1 MSLIRKVDIR
11 DSDGNDIT
19 ESNPLNVTDSNLN
32 SETEGTIKK
41 VLVED
46 LNSEE
51 LLNEILKQLK
61 VISMHL
67 SLITDTNITKR
78 EV

>member
-1 MSLIRKVDIR
+1 MSLL
-11 DSDGNDIT
+11 GN
-19 ESNPLNVTDSNLN
+19 PKA
-32 SETEGTIKK
+32 TEGNIEK

-51 LLNEILKQLK
+51 LLNEILKQMK
-61 VISMHL
+61 VMNRHL
-67 SLITDTNITKR
+67 SLITDMDINKR